1 MYLESNSPHQAV
13 MIVCECICFS
23 LVSNHHN
30 LRHLCTLAMFRTQ
43 HANSLLLLIH
53 VQVQCDIV
61 ITRNTCVNI
70 CSLNCFN
77 SFWNIKLVRLVFFF
91 LCVCVYACFGF
102 KCLSFFLLRN
112 VFESLKCC
120 VDLWLSSMLDCIH
133 VCVFLL
139 FEKLFLSNLDSFSIP
154 LDS

>member
-1 MYLESNSPHQAV
+1 MYLESDSPHQAV

-70 CSLNCFN
+70 CLLNYFN
-77 SFWNIKLVRLVFFF
+77 SF
-91 LCVCVYACFGF
+91 
-102 KCLSFFLLRN
+102 
-112 VFESLKCC
+112 
-120 VDLWLSSMLDCIH
+120 
-133 VCVFLL
+133 
-139 FEKLFLSNLDSFSIP
+139 
-154 LDS
+154 